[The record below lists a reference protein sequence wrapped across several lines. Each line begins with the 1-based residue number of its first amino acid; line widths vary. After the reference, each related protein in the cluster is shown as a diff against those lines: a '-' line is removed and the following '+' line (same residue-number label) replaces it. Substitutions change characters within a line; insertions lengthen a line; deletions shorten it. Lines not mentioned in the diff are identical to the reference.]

1 MNNLL
6 KIIISFSLFLFG
18 TLPNLEANNNNNNM
32 EEIKKKKKK
41 SKKIKGKAGKG
52 KKGVSLKAGFKKLRR
67 GGKA

>member
-32 EEIKKKKKK
+32 EEKKKKKKK

-52 KKGVSLKAGFKKLRR
+52 KKTGWGKWKSKWKK
-67 GGKA
+67 KTSE